1 MLSVIHYSIGS
12 FKEIFLKEK
21 GSTDMQ
27 PAVDYVQSVIR
38 PEGIV
43 VFTDGYVDVPVIKRR
58 VMFVLSQK
66 NNPEFYNES
75 VEIYG
80 KENVCII
87 Q

>member
-1 MLSVIHYSIGS
+1 
-12 FKEIFLKEK
+12 
-21 GSTDMQ
+21 
-27 PAVDYVQSVIR
+27 
-38 PEGIV
+38 
-43 VFTDGYVDVPVIKRR
+43 VDVPVIKRR